1 MDPVTER
8 EIRASFVNCTRG
20 EVSRLSIPPLDEVG
34 WSELD
39 FLGWVDPKAPQ
50 QAAVV
55 APHEGTVVGLR
66 LRRNA
71 PGGAGQRMC
80 SWCCTLHPGSGVALM
95 VANRAGRAGRD
106 GNTTGADVCADL
118 RCSDY
123 ARGRA
128 TPSVVGLAQETL
140 TAEQKSD
147 RLRRNLGT
155 FVRRVLR

>member
-1 MDPVTER
+1 MRIPALE
-8 EIRASFVNCTRG
+8 
-20 EVSRLSIPPLDEVG
+20 EVA
-34 WSELD
+34 WSDLD

-55 APHEGTVVGLR
+55 TPHEDGLVAVK
-66 LRRNA
+66 LHRNA
-71 PGGAGQRMC
+71 ASGAGQRMC
-80 SWCCTLHPGSGVALM
+80 SWCCTLHPGSGVSLV

-106 GNTTGADVCADL
+106 GNTTGTDVCADL

-128 TPSVVGLAQETL
+128 TPAVVGLAQETL
-140 TAEQKSD
+140 TAEQKSE
-147 RLRRNLGT
+147 RLRRNLAT